1 MTISRT
7 LRHFLQEQHADYEV
21 IPHESTHSAM
31 QSALASSVP
40 ADQVAKA
47 VLLDTEDGYLLA
59 VLPANHRI
67 MLSDLT
73 AEFGRRPQLV
83 EEDRL
88 GFIFNDCDRGAI
100 PALASGYDIPLIVDD
115 NIDRQPDI
123 YFEAGDHESLI
134 HMSHDEFSRLTA
146 NARHGNFSMHEA
158 MLH

>member
-1 MTISRT
+1 MVFDRYCFCLVVCMYCVFLADSQRWFSCFFFFSIIR
-7 LRHFLQEQHADYEV
+7 RHTSGALVTGVQTCALPIYYEV

-88 GFIFNDCDRGAI
+88 GFIFNDCDR
-100 PALASGYDIPLIVDD
+100 
-115 NIDRQPDI
+115 DRK
-123 YFEAGDHESLI
+123 SVV
-134 HMSHDEFSRLTA
+134 
-146 NARHGNFSMHEA
+146 
-158 MLH
+158 

>member
-73 AEFGRRPQLV
+73 AEFGRRPNWWRRTGWASYSTTATEARSRRLLPV
-83 EEDRL
+83 MTFRSEERRV
-88 GFIFNDCDRGAI
+88 GKEWVSKGK
-100 PALASGYDIPLIVDD
+100 
-115 NIDRQPDI
+115 
-123 YFEAGDHESLI
+123 
-134 HMSHDEFSRLTA
+134 
-146 NARHGNFSMHEA
+146 
-158 MLH
+158 

>member
-1 MTISRT
+1 MPIGAFAMTISRT

-73 AEFGRRPQLV
+73 ANFGPRPPLV
-83 EEDRL
+83 EEAMSGL
-88 GFIFNDCDRGAI
+88 LFNAYRRATT
-100 PALASGYDIPLIVDD
+100 PA
-115 NIDRQPDI
+115 
-123 YFEAGDHESLI
+123 
-134 HMSHDEFSRLTA
+134 
-146 NARHGNFSMHEA
+146 
-158 MLH
+158 

>member
-1 MTISRT
+1 MPIGAFAMTISRT

-123 YFEAGDHESLI
+123 YRSEEHTSELQSLMRI
-134 HMSHDEFSRLTA
+134 SYAVFCLKKK
-146 NARHGNFSMHEA
+146 
-158 MLH
+158 

>member
-1 MTISRT
+1 MPIGAFAMTISRT

-88 GFIFNDCDRGAI
+88 GFIFNDCDSGAI
-100 PALASGYDIPLIVDD
+100 PALASGYDIPRSEEHTSEL
-115 NIDRQPDI
+115 Q
-123 YFEAGDHESLI
+123 SLMRNSYAVFCLQNTKI
-134 HMSHDEFSRLTA
+134 LCTHL
-146 NARHGNFSMHEA
+146 
-158 MLH
+158 